1 MGLLL
6 LLKFA
11 LVCIDYLAWPV
22 IALGYPLFA
31 SIRAVENDS
40 KYHMKKL
47 IIYWTLFSL
56 ISLFEFTF
64 LKLIVWIPFWDSIRL
79 IAIIWLVM
87 PRFQGACHAY
97 QILVR
102 PVLSID
108 LRAVIDKLYKTNE
121 EKYLMKATFLD
132 VAEQYIKENGLE
144 ALERLIATK
153 FLNQRR
159 KMMWQHQ
166 NSLFIENMLDRLIG
180 FIKLTQ
186 LIISLCLAY
195 LLTVQYAET
204 TPPDSSDRPP
214 EIPPTKNP
222 PQEWTCEICK
232 VTTTSETTLN
242 AHLQGSKHRSNCESL
257 KRSMFHA
264 EETRS
269 SSSSDRPP
277 EIPPIKNSRQEWTCD
292 ICKVMT
298 TSETTLNAHLQGSKH
313 RSNCESL
320 KGSKFHAEET
330 RSSSSSDRPP
340 EIPSTNNP
348 PQEWTREICKVT
360 TTSETTLNAH
370 LQGSEHRSN
379 CESLK
384 RSKFHAEETRSSS
397 SSDRP
402 PEIPPIKNPPQ
413 EWTCDICKVTT
424 TSETTLN
431 AHLQGSKH
439 RSNFESLKSSK
450 FHAEDTI
457 SSSSSDSPPEIPPIK
472 NSRQEWTCDICK
484 VTTTSEATLNAH
496 LQGSKHRS
504 NFQSLKG
511 SKIHAEDTRSSSSSD
526 RPPEIP
532 PNKNSRQEWTCDI
545 CKVTTTSE
553 AMLNAHLQGSEHR
566 SNCES
571 LKGSRFHAEDTRS
584 SSSSDSPPEIPP
596 IKNSRQEWTC
606 DICKV
611 TTTSET
617 TLNAHLQG
625 SKHRSNC
632 ESLIGS
638 KFHAEDTRSSSSSDS
653 PPEIPPIKN
662 SRQEWTCDI
671 CKVTTTSEA
680 TLNAHLQGSEH
691 RSNCESLK
699 GNKFHAEDTRPS
711 SSSDMPLEIP
721 PIKKFQ
727 QEWNCDICKVTT
739 TSETTLNAHLQGS
752 KHRSNCESLKESKFH
767 AGDTRPSSSRSDQG
781 SWLKQAKPK
790 QDGGTNQIFEL
801 YCNVC
806 SLKLNTCSCL
816 ASHIKGKRHLS
827 NITTMKQDAGTNQIL
842 KLYCNVCS
850 LKLNNSIDLASHVKG
865 KRHLSNIA
873 EISSTN

>member
-11 LVCIDYLAWPV
+11 FVCIDYLAWPV

-108 LRAVIDKLYKTNE
+108 LRAVIVKLYKTNE
-121 EKYLMKATFLD
+121 DKYLMKATFLD

-153 FLNQRR
+153 KECSKSERDVLVFEPEEKNDVAT
-159 KMMWQHQ
+159 
-166 NSLFIENMLDRLIG
+166 SE
-180 FIKLTQ
+180 
-186 LIISLCLAY
+186 
-195 LLTVQYAET
+195 QYAET

-214 EIPPTKNP
+214 EIPPIKNP

-292 ICKVMT
+292 ICKVTT

-384 RSKFHAEETRSSS
+384 RSK
-397 SSDRP
+397 
-402 PEIPPIKNPPQ
+402 
-413 EWTCDICKVTT
+413 
-424 TSETTLN
+424 
-431 AHLQGSKH
+431 
-439 RSNFESLKSSK
+439 
-450 FHAEDTI
+450 
-457 SSSSSDSPPEIPPIK
+457 
-472 NSRQEWTCDICK
+472 
-484 VTTTSEATLNAH
+484 
-496 LQGSKHRS
+496 
-504 NFQSLKG
+504 
-511 SKIHAEDTRSSSSSD
+511 
-526 RPPEIP
+526 
-532 PNKNSRQEWTCDI
+532 
-545 CKVTTTSE
+545 
-553 AMLNAHLQGSEHR
+553 
-566 SNCES
+566 
-571 LKGSRFHAEDTRS
+571 FHAEDTRS

-680 TLNAHLQGSEH
+680 TLNTHLQGSEHRSNCESLKGSKFHAEDTRSSSSSDSPPEIPPIKNSRQEWTCDICKVTTTSETTLNAHLQGSEH

-711 SSSDMPLEIP
+711 SSSDMPLEIT

-752 KHRSNCESLKESKFH
+752 KHRSNCESLKGSKFHAEDTRSSSSSDRPPEIPPTKNPRQEWKEVTTTSETMLNAHLQGSNCESLKGSKFLAEDTRPSSSSDRPLEIPPIKKSQHEWNCDICKVTTTSRTDLNAHLQGSKHRSNCESLKESKFH

-781 SWLKQAKPK
+781 SWLK
-790 QDGGTNQIFEL
+790 
-801 YCNVC
+801 
-806 SLKLNTCSCL
+806 
-816 ASHIKGKRHLS
+816 
-827 NITTMKQDAGTNQIL
+827 
-842 KLYCNVCS
+842 
-850 LKLNNSIDLASHVKG
+850 
-865 KRHLSNIA
+865 
-873 EISSTN
+873 

>member
-11 LVCIDYLAWPV
+11 FVCIDYLAWPV

-108 LRAVIDKLYKTNE
+108 LRAVIVKLYKTNE
-121 EKYLMKATFLD
+121 DKYLMKATFLD

-153 FLNQRR
+153 KECSKSERDVLVFEPEEKNDVATSEQ
-159 KMMWQHQ
+159 
-166 NSLFIENMLDRLIG
+166 
-180 FIKLTQ
+180 
-186 LIISLCLAY
+186 
-195 LLTVQYAET
+195 VQYAET

-214 EIPPTKNP
+214 EIPPIKNP

-232 VTTTSETTLN
+232 VT
-242 AHLQGSKHRSNCESL
+242 
-257 KRSMFHA
+257 
-264 EETRS
+264 
-269 SSSSDRPP
+269 
-277 EIPPIKNSRQEWTCD
+277 
-292 ICKVMT
+292 T

-413 EWTCDICKVTT
+413 EWTCEICKVTT

-431 AHLQGSKH
+431 AHLQGYKH

-496 LQGSKHRS
+496 LQGFKHRS
-504 NFQSLKG
+504 NCESLKR
-511 SKIHAEDTRSSSSSD
+511 SKFHAEETRSSSSSD

-532 PNKNSRQEWTCDI
+532 PIKKSRKEWACDI
-545 CKVTTTSE
+545 CKVTTTSKTN
-553 AMLNAHLQGSEHR
+553 LNAHLR
-566 SNCES
+566 
-571 LKGSRFHAEDTRS
+571 
-584 SSSSDSPPEIPP
+584 
-596 IKNSRQEWTC
+596 
-606 DICKV
+606 
-611 TTTSET
+611 
-617 TLNAHLQG
+617 
-625 SKHRSNC
+625 
-632 ESLIGS
+632 
-638 KFHAEDTRSSSSSDS
+638 
-653 PPEIPPIKN
+653 
-662 SRQEWTCDI
+662 
-671 CKVTTTSEA
+671 
-680 TLNAHLQGSEH
+680 
-691 RSNCESLK
+691 
-699 GNKFHAEDTRPS
+699 
-711 SSSDMPLEIP
+711 
-721 PIKKFQ
+721 
-727 QEWNCDICKVTT
+727 
-739 TSETTLNAHLQGS
+739 GS

-767 AGDTRPSSSRSDQG
+767 AGDTSPSSSRSDQG
-781 SWLKQAKPK
+781 SGLKQAKPK

-806 SLKLNTCSCL
+806 SLKLNSCSDL
-816 ASHIKGKRHLS
+816 ASHNYGKRHLS
-827 NITTMKQDAGTNQIL
+827 NITTMKQDGGTNQIF

-850 LKLNNSIDLASHVKG
+850 LKLYNSGHLASHI
-865 KRHLSNIA
+865 KRKQHLSNIV